1 MWNCHKIQTQHK
13 IWYQMMYKITV
24 FGKNEILTFFSQGSK
39 WVNLGLV
46 QKKKLPK
53 RTARQHITLSL
64 QRPYQLIEMI

>member
-39 WVNLGLV
+39 WVNLGLA
-46 QKKKLPK
+46 QKKKVAQENSPATYHVIIAKALP
-53 RTARQHITLSL
+53 TH
-64 QRPYQLIEMI
+64 